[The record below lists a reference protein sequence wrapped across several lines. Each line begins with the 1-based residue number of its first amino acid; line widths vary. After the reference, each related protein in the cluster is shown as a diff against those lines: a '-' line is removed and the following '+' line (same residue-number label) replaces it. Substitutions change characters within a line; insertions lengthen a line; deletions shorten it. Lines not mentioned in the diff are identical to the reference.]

1 MSRKNLEYNYPAQ
14 RTVGDKIL
22 FLIKKHGPMQANE
35 IGQRLGTSGEAARQ
49 QFVKLANAGFVEA
62 ITEPKGVGRP
72 IQYWHLTELGQKQFP
87 DTHAELT
94 AQILLTIRE
103 ELGESAID
111 KIILAR
117 KKQSYDR
124 YIQAI
129 KDVDE
134 LTERLDILATLRS
147 QEGYMAH
154 WKQVKDN
161 EYLFIENHCPICAA
175 AKVCQGF
182 CNTEKELFSET
193 LGVELQRVEYIL
205 EGARRCAYLIKI

>member
-14 RTVGDKIL
+14 RSVGDKIL

-35 IGQRLGTSGEAARQ
+35 VGSRLGTTSEAARQ

-62 ITEPKGVGRP
+62 ITEPRGVGRP
-72 IQYWHLTELGQKQFP
+72 IQYWYLTELGQKQFP

-103 ELGESAID
+103 ELGEGAIE
-111 KIILAR
+111 KIIAAR
-117 KKQSYDR
+117 KKQSFER
-124 YIQAI
+124 YSHAI

-134 LTERLDILATLRS
+134 LTDRLDILANIRS

-154 WKQVKDN
+154 WEQIKDN
-161 EYLFIENHCPICAA
+161 EFLFIEDHCPICAA

-182 CNTEKELFSET
+182 CSTEKALFSET
-193 LGVELQRVEYIL
+193 LGVDLQRVEYIL
-205 EGARRCAYLIKI
+205 EGARRCAYRIVI

>member
-117 KKQSYDR
+117 KKT
-124 YIQAI
+124 
-129 KDVDE
+129 E
-134 LTERLDILATLRS
+134 L
-147 QEGYMAH
+147 
-154 WKQVKDN
+154 
-161 EYLFIENHCPICAA
+161 
-175 AKVCQGF
+175 
-182 CNTEKELFSET
+182 
-193 LGVELQRVEYIL
+193 
-205 EGARRCAYLIKI
+205 